1 MLSLVDTVCLVSIVI
16 FGVPHGAFDYA
27 FLRKSAKGRNGAFIM
42 TIAVYVLLIFLSL
55 ILWFLAPTLSLILF
69 LLISTYHF
77 GVADP
82 LRFCIDPQSSKI
94 LAISSILT
102 QGGLTTILLPL
113 FHWATVSQYFTVLQ
127 SNPETLFLWLTLSG
141 SLWVISGLV
150 VFKHLFE
157 ANQTAKVAATL
168 LACLLVYLMK
178 PLLFFAVFFCCF
190 HSWSHYKNSVRHISV
205 ADQSSSVSFFIT
217 TILAWALI
225 VIVGLGFLPI
235 FGDELTFASEPS
247 LLRGV
252 FATLFALTVPHIV
265 VVDFLVAPKDR
276 SELMDLDRSEFTT

>member
-1 MLSLVDTVCLVSIVI
+1 MLSLVDTICLVSIVI

-27 FLRKSAKGRNGAFIM
+27 FLRRSAKGRKVAFNM

-55 ILWFLAPTLSLILF
+55 ILWFLAPTFSLIIF

-82 LRFCIDPQSSKI
+82 LRFCIDPQSPRI
-94 LAISSILT
+94 FAISSILM

-113 FHWATVSQYFTVLQ
+113 FHWATVSQYFTDLQ
-127 SNPETLFLWLTLSG
+127 SNPETLFLWLTFSS

-168 LACLLVYLMK
+168 LACLLVYLIK
-178 PLLFFAVFFCCF
+178 PLLFFAIFFCCF
-190 HSWSHYKNSVRHISV
+190 HSWSHYKNSMRHSSN
-205 ADQSSSVSFFIT
+205 AGQSSSVSFFIT

-235 FGDELTFASEPS
+235 GGDELTLASEPS

-265 VVDFLVAPKDR
+265 VVDVLVAPKDT
-276 SELMDLDRSEFTT
+276 SELTDLDRSEFTT

>member
-1 MLSLVDTVCLVSIVI
+1 MLSLVDTICLVSIVI

-27 FLRKSAKGRNGAFIM
+27 FLRRSAKGRKVAFIM
-42 TIAVYVLLIFLSL
+42 TITVYVLLIFLSL
-55 ILWFLAPTLSLILF
+55 ILWFLAPTFSLIIF

-82 LRFCIDPQSSKI
+82 LRFCIDPQSPRI
-94 LAISSILT
+94 LAISSILMR
-102 QGGLTTILLPL
+102 GGLTTILLPL
-113 FHWATVSQYFTVLQ
+113 FHWATVSQYFTDLQ
-127 SNPETLFLWLTLSG
+127 SNPETLFLWLTFSS

-168 LACLLVYLMK
+168 LACLLVYLIK
-178 PLLFFAVFFCCF
+178 PLLFFAIFFCCF
-190 HSWSHYKNSVRHISV
+190 HSWSHYKNSMRHSSN
-205 ADQSSSVSFFIT
+205 AGQSSSVSFFIT

-235 FGDELTFASEPS
+235 GGDELTLASEPS

-265 VVDFLVAPKDR
+265 VVDVLVAPKDT
-276 SELMDLDRSEFTT
+276 SELTDLDRSEFTT

>member
-1 MLSLVDTVCLVSIVI
+1 MLSLVDTICLVSIVI

-27 FLRKSAKGRNGAFIM
+27 FLRRSAKGRKVAFNM

-55 ILWFLAPTLSLILF
+55 ILWFLAPTFSLIIF

-82 LRFCIDPQSSKI
+82 LRFCIDPQSPRI
-94 LAISSILT
+94 LAISSILM

-113 FHWATVSQYFTVLQ
+113 FHWVTVSQYFTDLQ
-127 SNPETLFLWLTLSG
+127 SNPETLFLWLTFSS

-168 LACLLVYLMK
+168 LACLLVYLIK
-178 PLLFFAVFFCCF
+178 PLLFFAIFFCCF
-190 HSWSHYKNSVRHISV
+190 HSWSHYKNSMRHSSN
-205 ADQSSSVSFFIT
+205 AGQSSSVSFFIT

-235 FGDELTFASEPS
+235 GGDELTLASEPS

-265 VVDFLVAPKDR
+265 VVDVLVAPKDT
-276 SELMDLDRSEFTT
+276 SELTDLDRSEFTT

>member
-1 MLSLVDTVCLVSIVI
+1 MLSLVDTICLVSIVI

-27 FLRKSAKGRNGAFIM
+27 FLRRSAKGRKVAFIM

-55 ILWFLAPTLSLILF
+55 ILWFLVPTFSLIIF

-82 LRFCIDPQSSKI
+82 LRFCIDPQSPRI
-94 LAISSILT
+94 LAISSILM

-113 FHWATVSQYFTVLQ
+113 FHWATVSQYFTDLQ
-127 SNPETLFLWLTLSG
+127 SDPETLFLWLTFSS

-168 LACLLVYLMK
+168 LACLLVYLIK
-178 PLLFFAVFFCCF
+178 PLLFFAIFFCCF
-190 HSWSHYKNSVRHISV
+190 HSWSHYKNSMRHSSN
-205 ADQSSSVSFFIT
+205 AGQSSSVSFFIT

-235 FGDELTFASEPS
+235 GGDELTLASEPS

-265 VVDFLVAPKDR
+265 VVDVLVAPQDT
-276 SELMDLDRSEFTT
+276 SELTDLDRSEFTT

>member
-1 MLSLVDTVCLVSIVI
+1 MTV
-16 FGVPHGAFDYA
+16 
-27 FLRKSAKGRNGAFIM
+27 
-42 TIAVYVLLIFLSL
+42 AVYVLLVLLSL
-55 ILWFLAPTLSLILF
+55 ILWLLAPTFSLILF

-82 LRFCIDPQSSKI
+82 LRFCIDPKSSKI
-94 LAISSILT
+94 LTISSTLM

-113 FHWATVSQYFTVLQ
+113 FHWATVSQYFTGLQ
-127 SNPETLFLWLTLSG
+127 SNPKILFFWLTFSG
-141 SLWVISGLV
+141 SLWVISGLL

-157 ANQTAKVAATL
+157 ANQTVKVVAAL
-168 LACLLVYLMK
+168 LVCLLVYLMK
-178 PLLFFAVFFCCF
+178 PLLFFAIFFCCF
-190 HSWSHYKNSVRHISV
+190 HSWSHYKNSMRHISV
-205 ADQSSSVSFFIT
+205 AGQSSSVSFFIT

-235 FGDELTFASEPS
+235 VGDELTFAPEPS

-265 VVDFLVAPKDR
+265 VVDFLVAPKDK